1 MLTKLTS
8 LIESI
13 QDGEIKD
20 KLIVL
25 AGSVRPKDHLLIDIK
40 EFSGLIN
47 PDLVEPKAL
56 LGEVE
61 IRL

>member
-1 MLTKLTS
+1 MLKKLTS

-25 AGSVRPKDHLLIDIK
+25 AENVRPKDHLLIDIR
-40 EFSGLIN
+40 EFSGLIDPN
-47 PDLVEPKAL
+47 LVEPVLL

-61 IRL
+61 IQL

>member
-1 MLTKLTS
+1 MLTKLTA

-13 QDGEIKD
+13 PAGEIKD

-40 EFSGLIN
+40 EFSGLID
-47 PDLVEPKAL
+47 PDLVEQKAL
-56 LGEVE
+56 LGGVE
-61 IRL
+61 IQL